1 MRGPAG
7 CTSWC
12 SVVELRTPLCDLLG
26 IRYPILLAGMGGRR
40 GLVVPPELVAAVSNA
55 GGLGV
60 TGLTDLPPEEI
71 QRSIRTIRE
80 LTDKPFGV
88 DLLLPA
94 SMMDPE
100 AESLDDA
107 RQRLERDYPK
117 HVEFVRKLAEEFNLP
132 LGRSGR
138 QFIMSARTIRE
149 QVDVVLEERVPLF
162 AAALGDPGWV
172 VPNAHAVGTKV
183 LGLAGSARHALRH
196 KEAGVDLIVA
206 QGYEAGG
213 HVGKIGTF
221 VLIPEVVDAVAPIPV
236 IAAGGIVDGRGVT
249 AALALGAQGAWI
261 GTAFLLSEESRLFDA
276 HKRAIIAAR
285 TEDFVVTRA
294 YTGKTAR
301 DVRNVIIER
310 WERSGLAPLPMP
322 LQGILF
328 RDFLAAAE
336 LAGCYDFI
344 NNPAGQGGGRLRAIR
359 PAREIFETIVRE
371 AIDVLERIPERV
383 QYARKEPTRVEI
395 LR

>member
-1 MRGPAG
+1 MKESAKS
-7 CTSWC
+7 TSWC
-12 SVVELRTPLCDLLG
+12 STVELRTPLCDLFG

-71 QRSIRTIRE
+71 RRSIRRIRE
-80 LTDKPFGV
+80 LTDRPFGV

-94 SMMDPE
+94 SMEDPGGGSFHE
-100 AESLDDA
+100 AW
-107 RQRLERDYPK
+107 QRLGREYPK

-132 LGRSGR
+132 LVRPSN
-138 QFIMSARTIRE
+138 QFIMSPQAIRE

-221 VLIPEVVDAVAPIPV
+221 VLIPEVVDTVAPIPV
-236 IAAGGIVDGRGVT
+236 IAAGGIVDGRGVA

-276 HKRAIIAAR
+276 HKRAIITAR

-336 LAGCYDFI
+336 LAGCYDLI
-344 NNPAGQGGGRLRAIR
+344 NNPAGQGGGRLHAVR
-359 PAREIFETIVRE
+359 PAREIYETIVRE
-371 AIDVLERIPERV
+371 AIEVLEGMPRRV
-383 QYARKEPTRVEI
+383 HYARKELTDVEV